1 MSRNHQ
7 SAKTVFVVTAVFMA
21 SAIWLSIPATA
32 DENSA
37 PKALRLTPPELSRF
51 EILSLGNSQAPGLEP
66 IKEYGSFFG
75 LKITLKI
82 EGGWNTFSGNDV
94 KRGIMGMYDN
104 GVDYITSTGVT
115 IAENARDAGRGGLEV
130 GGDLIYC
137 LTPRLGIGVGMAG
150 VSARNESFLLYSMA
164 PLNAS
169 NFRSSPWVKVS
180 SLRAGVFYSYPFA
193 GFLAISVRGGPAYY
207 SAKYSSAVSSN
218 TGFVRDGLIHM
229 SYDQQATAKKW
240 GFEGG
245 LGFEFTPN
253 PFVAI
258 FLDVQGRT
266 AKIGGLEGNE
276 TATFYQDDQY
286 RRSDSS
292 GPVYIIET
300 ASNPQL
306 DIIPSSGTV
315 PGGARRATL
324 DFSGVSFLAGLKF
337 RL

>member
-1 MSRNHQ
+1 
-7 SAKTVFVVTAVFMA
+7 
-21 SAIWLSIPATA
+21 
-32 DENSA
+32 
-37 PKALRLTPPELSRF
+37 
-51 EILSLGNSQAPGLEP
+51 
-66 IKEYGSFFG
+66 
-75 LKITLKI
+75 
-82 EGGWNTFSGNDV
+82 
-94 KRGIMGMYDN
+94 
-104 GVDYITSTGVT
+104 
-115 IAENARDAGRGGLEV
+115 
-130 GGDLIYC
+130 
-137 LTPRLGIGVGMAG
+137 
-150 VSARNESFLLYSMA
+150 
-164 PLNAS
+164 
-169 NFRSSPWVKVS
+169 
-180 SLRAGVFYSYPFA
+180 VFYSYPFA